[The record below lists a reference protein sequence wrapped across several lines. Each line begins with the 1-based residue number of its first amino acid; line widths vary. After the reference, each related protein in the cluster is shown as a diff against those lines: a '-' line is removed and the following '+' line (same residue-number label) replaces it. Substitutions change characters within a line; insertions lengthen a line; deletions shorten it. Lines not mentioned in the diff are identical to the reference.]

1 MEGRLVWVSGLLPI
15 FFPVVVNFEIGG
27 ELQRV
32 KNPEK
37 ISYFLLSPLLLG
49 SNSRVGMGREEGDLA
64 KGYFIYMLDP
74 VKAIAVYVQKIPFVR
89 NQLHLELSA
98 QWKCYI

>member
-1 MEGRLVWVSGLLPI
+1 MEGRLVWVSGFLPI

-27 ELQRV
+27 ELQRD

-49 SNSRVGMGREEGDLA
+49 SNSRVGMGRE
-64 KGYFIYMLDP
+64 KGGSCQRIFHIY
-74 VKAIAVYVQKIPFVR
+74 VR
-89 NQLHLELSA
+89 PS
-98 QWKCYI
+98 